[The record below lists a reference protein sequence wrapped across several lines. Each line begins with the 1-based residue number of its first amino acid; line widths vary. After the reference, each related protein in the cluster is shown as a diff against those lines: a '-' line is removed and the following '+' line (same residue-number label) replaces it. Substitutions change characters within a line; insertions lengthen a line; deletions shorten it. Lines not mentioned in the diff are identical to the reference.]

1 MELQLGKFPKKL
13 IITNIMISY
22 THPKLFLLM
31 FLGMK
36 LGEKF
41 IPKWLNIHH
50 KDNVINQIIKENH
63 KGMAQQYNL

>member
-1 MELQLGKFPKKL
+1 
-13 IITNIMISY
+13 MISY
-22 THPKLFLLM
+22 THPNLFLLM

-50 KDNVINQIIKENH
+50 KDNDESYKPNH
-63 KGMAQQYNL
+63 KRKS